1 MTYSDIFPL
10 YSFCCLLSLIDFH
23 HWEGDLSASLCR
35 WGGRPQSHDFVNN
48 TSSLMISIWP
58 LLNFSQA
65 FLKKRIL
72 CINSWWRLSASSK
85 CLLKSIEK
93 KWHQVPKCRST
104 LSWLIDILKLNIC
117 FTLSWQKK
125 KSSFDSK
132 SRIVYNNRP
141 QEIPWYFMCGVE
153 WYVLSFFI
161 LWSCK
166 LQPACQIWP
175 ASYFWI

>member
-1 MTYSDIFPL
+1 MHNDLQWHFSPL
-10 YSFCCLLSLIDFH
+10 FILLPSLPDRFSSRRWPFSQFVQVR
-23 HWEGDLSASLCR
+23 WETTINE
-35 WGGRPQSHDFVNN
+35 SHDFVNN
-48 TSSLMISIWP
+48 TGSLMISIWP

-125 KSSFDSK
+125 KNQALIQSL
-132 SRIVYNNRP
+132 
-141 QEIPWYFMCGVE
+141 G
-153 WYVLSFFI
+153 
-161 LWSCK
+161 
-166 LQPACQIWP
+166 
-175 ASYFWI
+175 